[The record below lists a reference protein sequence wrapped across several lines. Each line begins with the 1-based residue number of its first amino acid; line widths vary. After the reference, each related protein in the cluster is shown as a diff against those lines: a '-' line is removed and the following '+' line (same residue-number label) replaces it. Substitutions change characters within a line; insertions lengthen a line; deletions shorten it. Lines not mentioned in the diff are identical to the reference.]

1 LKENFDRFNFAIHK
15 EKEMVDFR
23 RCITALAVLA
33 LFAGLAAAQTGPGN
47 LPLTC
52 STNVTVTPNL
62 RGEGYTEQ
70 TGDITL
76 TCTGGTTGAVGSVIP
91 QVNITVFYNT
101 QVTSRLLPTTVNSS
115 ISEALLLIDEPG
127 SGLPAPV
134 PGFGPGAPQI
144 LCATPTTGC
153 VEFVNVT
160 TGGGIPV
167 AVNSISTS
175 TGPVP
180 PAGTILPATTPG
192 ANTFQGIVTSNSVTF
207 FGIPVLAPGTTASR
221 VFRISNVRVNANP
234 LAGGSASGASS
245 VQASISIS
253 GATSLLI
260 TNAQPIV
267 GFVTNG
273 LTASV
278 SGSATQNQCS
288 SATKTSITTLRFAEN
303 FGTAFKTRVMAQN
316 NLLYAGQNSS
326 PGTGG
331 FAAQNVPGGI
341 YNSESNLVVPI
352 SSTQVAGLADYGTRL
367 KAVFNNIPTGVRV
380 FVSTSNVLN
389 NNFPAPVPA
398 VIGGSAANGGT
409 TGYAQ
414 LINGETTPDGNAGV
428 AGFFPSIT
436 ATDNGPNNGNV
447 PIAEIPIANGA
458 GQAVWEV
465 VNTNPNTNET
475 FQFGVYITY
484 TSNVAQNSPPPGTS
498 TVNLSF
504 APTPPIFTA
513 SAGAA
518 ASSTLTVPRFIPDPS
533 SARSILVIQICRTI
547 LLYPYVTNQAGFDTG
562 LEIANTSQDPF
573 TTGSNTTAAQAG
585 NCTLTWYGGT
595 TSAPTTPPG
604 PSNTGS
610 IAGGT
615 IWVNT
620 AQALVPN
627 FQGYMIA
634 VCNFQYA
641 HGFAF
646 ISDVG
651 ARNLAMGY
659 LAVVLPDPGTNSRQ
673 AAPGACVVVGGTNT
687 CSSSGE
693 QDAH

>member
-33 LFAGLAAAQTGPGN
+33 LFAGLAVAQTSGGN
-47 LPLTC
+47 TQLVC

-76 TCTGGTTGAVGSVIP
+76 NCTGGVTPATGSVIP
-91 QVNITVFYNT
+91 AVNITVFYNT
-101 QVTSRLLPTTVNSS
+101 AVTSRLLPVTSLSNS

-134 PGFGPGAPQI
+134 PGFGPQAPQV
-144 LCATPTTGC
+144 LCSNPIQGC
-153 VEFVNVT
+153 TEFVNTINV
-160 TGGGIPV
+160 GVGVPPIPV
-167 AVNSISTS
+167 AVGSV
-175 TGPVP
+175 G
-180 PAGTILPATTPG
+180 ATTPG
-192 ANTFQGIVTSNSVTF
+192 PNTFQGVVTGNSVTF
-207 FGIPVLAPGTTASR
+207 FGIPVLAPGTTSSR
-221 VFRISNVRVNANP
+221 IYRITNVRVNANP
-234 LAGGSASGASS
+234 LAGGSASGASP

-260 TNAQPIV
+260 SNATPYV

-278 SGSATQNQCS
+278 SGSSTQNQCS
-288 SATKTSITTLRFAEN
+288 TQTKTSITTLRFAEN
-303 FGTAFKTRVMAQN
+303 FGTAFKTRVAAQSN
-316 NLLYAGQNSS
+316 SLYAGQTSS
-326 PGTGG
+326 PI
-331 FAAQNVPGGI
+331 QNVPGQI

-352 SSTQVAGLADYGTRL
+352 NSTQTAGLADYGTRL
-367 KAVFNNIPTGVRV
+367 KAVFNNIPTGARV
-380 FVSTSNVLN
+380 FVSTANVLN
-389 NNFPAPVPA
+389 NNFPVVAPNPA
-398 VIGGSAANGGT
+398 GGNAANTGIGSNCTTVASCGT
-409 TGYAQ
+409 TYVSYAQ
-414 LINGETTPDGNAGV
+414 LVNGETTSDGNAGV
-428 AGFFPSIT
+428 SGFFPAIT

-447 PIAEIPIANGA
+447 PIAEVPIANGT

-475 FQFGVYITY
+475 ISFGVYVTY
-484 TSNVAQNSPPPGTS
+484 TANVAQNSPPAGTS
-498 TVNLSF
+498 TVNLSY
-504 APTPPIFTA
+504 APTPPVFSAA
-513 SAGAA
+513 SGAA
-518 ASSTLTVPRFIPDPS
+518 ASNTLTIPRFVSDA
-533 SARSILVIQICRTI
+533 SAARNILVVAICRTI
-547 LLYPYVTNQAGFDTG
+547 LLYPYITNQAGFDTG
-562 LEIANTSQDPF
+562 IEISNTSQDPF

-585 NCTLTWYGGT
+585 NCRLTWYGGT
-595 TSAPTTPPG
+595 TTAPTTPPG
-604 PSNTGS
+604 PSDTGS

-615 IWVNT
+615 IYVNT
-620 AQALVPN
+620 AQTLVPN

-659 LAVVLPDPGTNSRQ
+659 LAVVLPDPGTGSRP
-673 AAPGACVVVGGTNT
+673 ASPGGCVGVSGCNT
-687 CSSSGE
+687 GGE
-693 QDAH
+693 QDSH